1 MATLPIPIYLLQ
13 FKPIVVKNSITP
25 LVLLFTFL
33 IYGTENAQ
41 VKMNFKFDTPYE
53 DHLADGK
60 SVELNE
66 TEIY

>member
-1 MATLPIPIYLLQ
+1 MKT
-13 FKPIVVKNSITP
+13 SITS
-25 LVLLFTFL
+25 LILLFTFL
-33 IYGTENAQ
+33 ISGAMIAQ